1 MAHHRNKRSEGT
13 NICHS
18 SNVTRNTLLRSMSVG
33 RYNRP
38 ICLGSVDP
46 FQLIPTNG
54 GIKRSMFKQNVVL
67 IAILALGVALS
78 PISWM
83 GSASAQEAGAPAA
96 GAEIM
101 KAEGTNLQ
109 VSMKTNK
116 GVIVI
121 DLIPDKAPLTVANF
135 VNLSLRK
142 YYDGLTFHRV
152 IANFMIQGGDPTG
165 TGRGGPGYKFKDE
178 CVPELKFDKPGYL
191 AMANAGP
198 NTNGSQFFITHVPT
212 PHLNGKHTIFG
223 VVKEGQDVVN
233 AIRQGDKIESI
244 EIKGDYTALFD
255 ANKAQL
261 DEWNA
266 ILDKNKK

>member
-1 MAHHRNKRSEGT
+1 MGF
-13 NICHS
+13 
-18 SNVTRNTLLRSMSVG
+18 
-33 RYNRP
+33 
-38 ICLGSVDP
+38 VDP
-46 FQLIPTNG
+46 FLDFSTNG
-54 GIKRSMFKQNVVL
+54 GTKRRMSKQNVVL
-67 IAILALGVALS
+67 IAILALGMVSS
-78 PISWM
+78 PIGWI
-83 GSASAQEAGAPAA
+83 GAVNAQETGAPAA
-96 GAEIM
+96 GAEIK

-116 GVIVI
+116 GVILI
-121 DLIPDKAPLTVANF
+121 DLIPEKAPLTVASF
-135 VNLSLRK
+135 LNLSLRK

-198 NTNGSQFFITHVPT
+198 GTNGSQFFITHVPT

-233 AIRQGDKIESI
+233 TIQQGDKIESI
-244 EIKGDYTALFD
+244 EVKGDYSALFD

>member
-1 MAHHRNKRSEGT
+1 MIRK
-13 NICHS
+13 
-18 SNVTRNTLLRSMSVG
+18 
-33 RYNRP
+33 
-38 ICLGSVDP
+38 
-46 FQLIPTNG
+46 
-54 GIKRSMFKQNVVL
+54 NVVL
-67 IAILALGVALS
+67 MAVVAFGVLLS
-78 PISWM
+78 PLGWV
-83 GSASAQEAGAPAA
+83 GAASAQDAAAPAA
-96 GAEIM
+96 GAETK
-101 KAEGTNLQ
+101 KAEDTGLQ
-109 VSMKTNK
+109 VSMKTTK

-142 YYDGLTFHRV
+142 YFDGLSFHRV

-198 NTNGSQFFITHVPT
+198 GTNGSQFFITHVPT

-223 VVKEGQDVVN
+223 VVKEGQNVVDS
-233 AIRQGDKIESI
+233 IQQGDKIESI
-244 EIKGDYTALFD
+244 EVKGDYTALFE

-261 DEWNA
+261 DAWNT
-266 ILDKNKK
+266 ILDKSKK

>member
-1 MAHHRNKRSEGT
+1 
-13 NICHS
+13 
-18 SNVTRNTLLRSMSVG
+18 MSKS
-33 RYNRP
+33 
-38 ICLGSVDP
+38 I
-46 FQLIPTNG
+46 
-54 GIKRSMFKQNVVL
+54 VVL
-67 IAILALGVALS
+67 IIILAAGITLS
-78 PISWM
+78 PLAWV
-83 GSASAQEAGAPAA
+83 GSTNAQEAGAPAA
-96 GAEIM
+96 GAEIK
-101 KAEGTNLQ
+101 KAEDTHLQ
-109 VSMKTNK
+109 VSMNTNK
-116 GVIVI
+116 GVILI
-121 DLIPDKAPLTVANF
+121 DLLPDKAPLTVASF

-198 NTNGSQFFITHVPT
+198 GTNGSQFFITHVPT

-223 VVKEGQDVVN
+223 VVKEGQNIVN
-233 AIRQGDKIESI
+233 TIQQGDKIESI
-244 EIKGDYTALFD
+244 EVKGDYSALFD

-261 DEWNA
+261 DEWNK